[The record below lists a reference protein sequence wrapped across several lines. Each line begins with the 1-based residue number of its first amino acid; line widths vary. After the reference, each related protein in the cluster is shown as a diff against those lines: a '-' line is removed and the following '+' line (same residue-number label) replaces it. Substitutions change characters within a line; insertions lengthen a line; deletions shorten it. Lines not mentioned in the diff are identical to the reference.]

1 MYKPL
6 LNRLSLLLAGLLLLP
21 SIGAAYTRVSEP
33 TILVTPDKPDWI
45 AHVGNPVRFTVTVFR
60 DQQPMQDVPI
70 RYQLGEEGKLSDP
83 VEAVV
88 GTGGLVIEAGTLAQ
102 PGFLRC
108 SVEAEIDGKPVSG
121 VATVGF
127 DPLEIEPTQVM
138 PEDFD
143 RFWEE
148 SLRELSGFPMKTE
161 MTLLPDRC
169 TQSVNVYHV
178 SFQSWTT
185 RHHGTRIYG
194 IYAEPKEPGT
204 YPALLRVPGAGVRPY
219 QGEIALAEKGIITL
233 QIGIHGIP
241 VTGDPE
247 IYTRLREGS
256 LHYYPHFNLD
266 DRETYF
272 FRRVYLGCVRAN
284 DFLTSREKWNGQDL
298 IVTGGS
304 QGGQLS
310 IATAGLDTRVT
321 GLAVVHPGFCD
332 VTGYLHGRIGGWPHI
347 FRWNADGSPGRHT
360 TAKKIEVSGYYDAVN
375 FGRRLTVPGIYS
387 LGFNDSVCP
396 PTSVFAAYNAI
407 KAPKEL
413 LLALE
418 TAHNRTEAQ
427 NAALN
432 EWILAQMGLTE

>member
-1 MYKPL
+1 MKQ
-6 LNRLSLLLAGLLLLP
+6 LLP
-21 SIGAAYTRVSEP
+21 PLFACLLFVSSIAAAYTRVAEP

-45 AHVGNPVRFTVTVFR
+45 AEVGEPVRFTVTLFR
-60 DQQPMQDVPI
+60 DQQPMEDVPV
-70 RYQLGEEGKLSDP
+70 RYRLGEEGRLSDP

-88 GTGGLVIEAGTLAQ
+88 GAGGLVIEAASLAQ

-108 SVEAEIDGKPVSG
+108 SVEAEVDGQAVSG
-121 VATVGF
+121 AATVGF
-127 DPLEIEPTQVM
+127 DPLKIEPTQVM
-138 PEDFD
+138 PDDFD
-143 RFWEE
+143 PFWEE
-148 SLRELSGFPMKTE
+148 SLRELDRFPMKTE
-161 MTLLPDRC
+161 MTLLPERC
-169 TQSVNVYHV
+169 TESVNVYHV
-178 SFQSWTT
+178 SFQTWTP
-185 RHHGTRIYG
+185 RRPGARIYG
-194 IYAEPKEPGT
+194 IYAEPKEPGN
-204 YPALLRVPGAGVRPY
+204 YPAMLRVPGAGVRPY
-219 QGEIALAEKGIITL
+219 PGEIEMAEKGIITL

-247 IYTRLREGS
+247 FYTRLRQGS

-266 DRETYF
+266 NREAYF

-284 DFLTSREKWNGQDL
+284 DFLTSREKWNGKDL

-310 IATAGLDTRVT
+310 IATAGLDKRVT

-347 FRWNADGSPGRHT
+347 FRWKADGSRGHHT
-360 TAKKIEVSGYYDAVN
+360 TKQKMEVSGYYDAVN

-387 LGFNDSVCP
+387 LGFNDTICP

-407 KAPKEL
+407 EAPKEL

-432 EWILAQMGLTE
+432 DWILAQMGLTD